1 MKNVSKITCENGA
14 GFVQEFRVVWKEG
27 EHTRVSDWTSGRY
40 PNPQSKT
47 VELSQFGIPV
57 GSEVWVEVHAI
68 AGKQNKLVIMWLTL
82 QTAMMP
88 LGIRLRV
95 LPLSI
100 PLS

>member
-57 GSEVWVEVHAI
+57 GAEVWVEVHAI

-82 QTAMMP
+82 QTAMML